1 MPDSSRTN
9 SAGVVQ
15 GAYRIVSLSI
25 LIVVYSL
32 SSVIHLYTLAL
43 HSALLP
49 DMSSQVYIE
58 PVFPGAFSTPNR
70 TSGEDFKGALAGV
83 ARLTGLIML
92 HA

>member
-1 MPDSSRTN
+1 
-9 SAGVVQ
+9 
-15 GAYRIVSLSI
+15 
-25 LIVVYSL
+25 
-32 SSVIHLYTLAL
+32 
-43 HSALLP
+43 
-49 DMSSQVYIE
+49 MSSQVYIE

>member
-49 DMSSQVYIE
+49 
-58 PVFPGAFSTPNR
+58 GAFSTPNR